1 MLRIA
6 LCAWMVGVALAA
18 ASHAGA
24 QPADEYEYLLLATS
38 RTSTMEREMNE
49 AAANGYR
56 FASVMGGDTE
66 FGDSELVA
74 VMVRDPSPASRSYR
88 VLATTL
94 TSTMQEE
101 LEEAGANGYD
111 HRGQTVYS
119 SFFGGQ
125 EIVVVLERD
134 DAAPA
139 VRYDYQLLATNQT
152 STMQRELRTA
162 GRRGFEVVGLTVG
175 ETEFGGSELVVITR
189 RVDAR

>member
-6 LCAWMVGVALAA
+6 LCAWMSGVALAA
-18 ASHAGA
+18 SGHAGA
-24 QPADEYEYLLLATS
+24 QPADEYEYLVLATS

-49 AAANGYR
+49 AAADGYR
-56 FASVMGGDTE
+56 FASVMGGNTE
-66 FGDSELVA
+66 FGGDELVA
-74 VMVRDPSPASRSYR
+74 VMVRDPSGGTRSYR

-94 TSTMQEE
+94 TSTMQAE
-101 LEEAGANGYD
+101 LEEAGAEGYD

-119 SFFGGQ
+119 AFFGGQ
-125 EIVVVLERD
+125 EIVVILERD

-139 VRYDYQLLATNQT
+139 VRYDYELLATNQT
-152 STMQRELRTA
+152 STMERELRTA

-189 RVDAR
+189 RVDLR

>member
-6 LCAWMVGVALAA
+6 LCAWMSGVALAA

-24 QPADEYEYLLLATS
+24 QPADEYEYLVLATS

-49 AAANGYR
+49 AAADGYR

-66 FGDSELVA
+66 FGGDELVA
-74 VMVRDPSPASRSYR
+74 VMVRDASRGARSYR

-94 TSTMQEE
+94 TSTMQAE
-101 LEEAGANGYD
+101 LEEAGAEGYD

-125 EIVVVLERD
+125 EIVVILERD

-152 STMQRELRTA
+152 STLQRELRTA

-175 ETEFGGSELVVITR
+175 ETEFGGAELVVITR